1 MADKFTTFSDASLIS
16 VLNQQIANINVRVM
30 QDPLADI
37 QYPNLIPVNT
47 NYAQWQP
54 SAVSITFDNGVG
66 VAKWIT
72 TYSKDVPLVE
82 VGASTSQI
90 TFAEFSLGWE
100 TNIGEV
106 GMAAGVGFNI
116 PDTKARIVRRK
127 AEEFIDS
134 VALTGITPDGDTSKG
149 FTGLINKAGITPI
162 SASTKAA
169 GGTQWVNVADGS
181 LNATPQEI
189 AADVMNLILGPTSL
203 TNTVRP
209 LAADTLA
216 LPSAAYRALA
226 GTFTDALNGS
236 ISYLDWV
243 RRQIAGVPGGA
254 NFQIVE
260 IPELA
265 TAATTGIVGGG
276 RAIAY
281 RRSLDV
287 LELPVPM
294 PFQFLNEYKE
304 APFGYMI
311 PGLGRFGEVQIHEPR
326 AFRYMDSI
334 QTAP

>member
-82 VGASTSQI
+82 VGASSSQI

-149 FTGLINKAGITPI
+149 FTGLINKAGITPVP
-162 SASTKAA
+162 ASTKAA
-169 GGTQWVNVADGS
+169 GGTQWVNADGS
-181 LNATPQEI
+181 LNATPAEI
-189 AADVMNLILGPTSL
+189 AADVVNLILGPVAI
-203 TNTVRP
+203 TNSVRP
-209 LAADTLA
+209 MPADTLA
-216 LPSAAYRALA
+216 LPSAAFRALA

-236 ISYLDWV
+236 ISYLEWV
-243 RRQIAGVPGGA
+243 QRQVAGVPGGA

-265 TAATTGIVGGG
+265 TAATTVISGGG

-287 LELPVPM
+287 VELPMPM
-294 PFQFLNEYKE
+294 PFQFLNEYKD

-311 PGLGRFGEVQIHEPR
+311 PGLGRFGEVQVREPR
-326 AFRYMDSI
+326 AFRYCDGI
-334 QTAP
+334 LPAP